1 MSDRISLTAE
11 LREDVGKGAS
21 RRLRRLGNHVPAII
35 YGAEEAPQTLTL
47 AVNELDKVMQQE
59 AFYSQILDIVV
70 KGKKQQAV
78 VRDLQRD
85 PANSKVQHIDF
96 FRISADR
103 EIQVSVPLHFI
114 NEDVCVGVKVGEG
127 NITHNLTEVEISCL
141 PAALPEYIDLDM
153 AEIDVG
159 SSVHLSELILPEGVV
174 IVALT
179 HGAERDIPVVSV
191 TIPRGG
197 SEEEEMEEEME
208 AAEGSEG
215 DASESGEGDSD
226 ASEAGS
232 DEGDGED
239 A

>member
-35 YGAEEAPQTLTL
+35 YGAEEAPQTLAL

-59 AFYSQILDIVV
+59 AFYSQILDVV
-70 KGKKQQAV
+70 IKGKKQQAV

-96 FRISADR
+96 FRISVDK

-141 PAALPEYIDLDM
+141 PAALPEYIEIDM
-153 AEIDVG
+153 EEVDVG

-179 HGAERDIPVVSV
+179 YGAERDIPVVSV
-191 TIPRGG
+191 TVPRGG
-197 SEEEEMEEEME
+197 GEEEEMEEEME
-208 AAEGSEG
+208 AAEGSEEESEAG
-215 DASESGEGDSD
+215 DADSD
-226 ASEAGS
+226 GSEAGS
-232 DEGDGED
+232 DEGGSED
-239 A
+239 E